1 MYEIFLADTSIRGD
15 PEKNAYK
22 LFQITT
28 LVQPFMINQNRVFD
42 WEKKIKLQFIFI
54 VSSLELIWYLSEI
67 LERLYVLYSRHTF
80 YIVTYIVWTI
90 LL

>member
-15 PEKNAYK
+15 PEKNAHK

-28 LVQPFMINQNRVFD
+28 LVQPFMINQNRVF
-42 WEKKIKLQFIFI
+42 ERKKIKLQFIFI

-67 LERLYVLYSRHTF
+67 
-80 YIVTYIVWTI
+80 
-90 LL
+90 

>member
-28 LVQPFMINQNRVFD
+28 LVQPFMINQNRVF
-42 WEKKIKLQFIFI
+42 EKKKIKLQFIFI

-67 LERLYVLYSRHTF
+67 
-80 YIVTYIVWTI
+80 
-90 LL
+90 